1 MTQSQIAKIYNNS
14 ELNEDGIMIHNFSI
28 VTVDEKRLYC
38 RENLNP
44 IPKPGDWIGYDI
56 ESTKTSKQ
64 GNKYS
69 NIVKLIVRD
78 ADINQQSQP
87 VNQSVNQAINHE
99 VKKNNIVDQNMIM
112 FVTGLSGRSMQGG
125 RFAISDIP
133 EIVRVSARSYV
144 DIIVNENY

>member
-14 ELNEDGIMIHNFSI
+14 EFNEDGIMIHNFSI

-99 VKKNNIVDQNMIM
+99 VKK
-112 FVTGLSGRSMQGG
+112 
-125 RFAISDIP
+125 
-133 EIVRVSARSYV
+133 
-144 DIIVNENY
+144 II

>member
-78 ADINQQSQP
+78 GDINQQSQP
-87 VNQSVNQAINHE
+87 VSEVINNE
-99 VKKNNIVDQNMIM
+99 VQRQKITDPNLNI
-112 FVTGLSGRSMQGG
+112 FVTGVVGRSMGGG
-125 RFAISDIP
+125 RFTKEEIP
-133 EIVRVSARSYV
+133 ALVSIAVRAYN
-144 DIIVNENY
+144 DHIK

>member
-14 ELNEDGIMIHNFSI
+14 EVNEDGIMIHNFSI
-28 VTVDEKRLYC
+28 ITVDDKRLYC
-38 RENLNP
+38 KENLNP

-78 ADINQQSQP
+78 GDINQQSQP
-87 VNQSVNQAINHE
+87 VNEVINNE
-99 VKKNNIVDQNMIM
+99 VQRQKITDPNLNI
-112 FVTGLSGRSMQGG
+112 FVTGVVGRSMGGG
-125 RFAISDIP
+125 RFTKEEIP
-133 EIVRVSARSYV
+133 ALVSIAVRAYN
-144 DIIVNENY
+144 DHIK

>member
-69 NIVKLIVRD
+69 NIVKLIIRD
-78 ADINQQSQP
+78 GDINQQSQP
-87 VNQSVNQAINHE
+87 VNEVINNE
-99 VKKNNIVDQNMIM
+99 VQRQKITDPNLNI
-112 FVTGLSGRSMQGG
+112 FVTGVVGRSMGGG
-125 RFAISDIP
+125 RFTKEEIP
-133 EIVRVSARSYV
+133 ALVSIAVRAYN
-144 DIIVNENY
+144 DHIK

>member
-1 MTQSQIAKIYNNS
+1 MTQSQIEKIYNDSKTND
-14 ELNEDGIMIHNFSI
+14 DGIMIYNFAI
-28 VTVDEKRLYC
+28 TTTEGKRLYC

-64 GNKYS
+64 GNPYT
-69 NIVKLIVRD
+69 NIKKLIIRD
-78 ADINQQSQP
+78 GDINQQSQP
-87 VNQSVNQAINHE
+87 VNQTINNE
-99 VKKNNIVDQNMIM
+99 IKKNNIVDQNMIM

>member
-78 ADINQQSQP
+78 GDINQQSQP
-87 VNQSVNQAINHE
+87 VNQPINNE
-99 VKKNNIVDQNMIM
+99 IKKNNIVDQNMIM

>member
-78 ADINQQSQP
+78 GDINPQSQP
-87 VNQSVNQAINHE
+87 VNEVINNE
-99 VKKNNIVDQNMIM
+99 VQRQKITDPNLNI
-112 FVTGLSGRSMQGG
+112 FVTGVVGRSMGGG
-125 RFAISDIP
+125 RFTKEEIP
-133 EIVRVSARSYV
+133 ALVSIAVRAYN
-144 DIIVNENY
+144 DHIK

>member
-14 ELNEDGIMIHNFSI
+14 EVNEDGIMIHNFSI

-44 IPKPGDWIGYDI
+44 
-56 ESTKTSKQ
+56 TSKQ

>member
-14 ELNEDGIMIHNFSI
+14 EVNEDGIMIHNFSI
-28 VTVDEKRLYC
+28 ITVDDKRLYC
-38 RENLNP
+38 KENLNP

-78 ADINQQSQP
+78 GDINQQSQP
-87 VNQSVNQAINHE
+87 VNEAINNE
-99 VKKNNIVDQNMIM
+99 VQRQKITDPNLNI
-112 FVTGLSGRSMQGG
+112 FVTGVVGRSMGGG
-125 RFAISDIP
+125 RFTKEEIP
-133 EIVRVSARSYV
+133 ALVSIAVRAYN
-144 DIIVNENY
+144 DHIK

>member
-14 ELNEDGIMIHNFSI
+14 EVNEDGIMIHNFSI
-28 VTVDEKRLYC
+28 ITVDDKRLYC
-38 RENLNP
+38 KENLNP

-78 ADINQQSQP
+78 GDINQQSQP
-87 VNQSVNQAINHE
+87 VSEVINNE
-99 VKKNNIVDQNMIM
+99 VQRQKITDPNLNI
-112 FVTGLSGRSMQGG
+112 FVTGVVGRSMGGG
-125 RFAISDIP
+125 RFTKEEIP
-133 EIVRVSARSYV
+133 ALVSIAVRAYN
-144 DIIVNENY
+144 DHIK

>member
-14 ELNEDGIMIHNFSI
+14 EVNEDGIMIHNFSI

-78 ADINQQSQP
+78 VDINQQSQP
-87 VNQSVNQAINHE
+87 VNEVINNE
-99 VKKNNIVDQNMIM
+99 VQRQKITDPNLNI
-112 FVTGLSGRSMQGG
+112 FVTGVVGRSMGGG
-125 RFAISDIP
+125 RFTKEEIP
-133 EIVRVSARSYV
+133 ALVSIAVRAYN
-144 DIIVNENY
+144 DHIK

>member
-14 ELNEDGIMIHNFSI
+14 EVNEDGIMIHNFSI

-78 ADINQQSQP
+78 GDINQQSQP
-87 VNQSVNQAINHE
+87 VNEVINNE
-99 VKKNNIVDQNMIM
+99 VQRQKITDPNLNI
-112 FVTGLSGRSMQGG
+112 FVTGVVGRSMGGG
-125 RFAISDIP
+125 RFTKEEIP
-133 EIVRVSARSYV
+133 ALVSIAVRAYN
-144 DIIVNENY
+144 DHIK